1 MPADNN
7 RPQGQHGDGR
17 ERDGLEQVA
26 ARIADEQ
33 PVNWRDVVDET
44 DAASLSGLREIEQLA
59 QGFRHLQVSA
69 IAPKTPAS
77 NKFRFGNLQVLEPL
91 GTGTQGDVWR
101 AYDPLLDL
109 QVALKLRKVDS
120 DTLSHQFL
128 EEARRLARVRQ
139 ANIVSVYGAAVHDG
153 RAGLWTELV
162 RGSPLA
168 DLLAAH
174 GPFPADEVRGIGL
187 DLCHALAAVHRHGL
201 VHGDVKAE
209 NVMREVSGRI
219 VLMDFGAAREFEHAD
234 ASVVSGTLRYLA
246 PEVLRGAAPSPASD
260 LYALGVLLFHLLS
273 DAYPYAASDLDG
285 LLAAQERNQ
294 RARLTS
300 LKKNVPADLVRA
312 IEQAIDPNPARRHA
326 SALAF
331 ATALAPRA
339 ARNASKSWGLL
350 AAVAAVV
357 ALLAG
362 IVAWRSGVG
371 GWQAQVE
378 FQRVG
383 AHGGAALADG
393 ASIAMGD
400 RLVLQFRSSQP
411 AFVYIFDDDGSG
423 ATGVLFPLTD
433 VEPANPLAAN
443 TPYRLPGKQS
453 GEAVAWTVSSHAER
467 EEFVIVAAT
476 SAQPELERAIADWQ
490 RAGANKA
497 GTARG
502 ALGLT
507 SAPEETDIASAPLR
521 QILQRL
527 KRDGQDNQMRQWRFV
542 FPHADR

>member
-1 MPADNN
+1 MPADHPSNP
-7 RPQGQHGDGR
+7 RGED
-17 ERDGLEQVA
+17 LEKVA

-33 PVNWRDVVDET
+33 PVNWLHVAEAD
-44 DAASLSGLREIEQLA
+44 DAVSLNGLREIEQIA

-69 IAPKTPAS
+69 VAPKTPNS
-77 NKFRFGNLQVLEPL
+77 NRFRFGNLQVLEPL
-91 GTGTQGDVWR
+91 GSGAQGEVWR

-128 EEARRLARVRQ
+128 DEARRLARVRQ

-174 GPFPADEVRGIGL
+174 GPFPAEEVRGIGL
-187 DLCHALAAVHRHGL
+187 DLCHALAAVHRHGV

-294 RARLTS
+294 RVRLAGVKTGVAAELAR
-300 LKKNVPADLVRA
+300 V
-312 IEQAIDPNPARRHA
+312 IEQAIDPNPTRRHA

-331 ATALAPRA
+331 AAALAPRPV
-339 ARNASKSWGLL
+339 RNASKSWGLV
-350 AAVAAVV
+350 AAVAAV
-357 ALLAG
+357 AAMLAG
-362 IVAWRSGVG
+362 IVAWRGSTG
-371 GWQAQVE
+371 GWQAQAE
-378 FQRVG
+378 FQRIG
-383 AHGGAALADG
+383 AHGAAALADG

-411 AFVYIFDDDGSG
+411 VFVYIFDDDGSG
-423 ATGVLFPLTD
+423 ATGVLFPLAD
-433 VEPANPLAAN
+433 VEPANPLTAD
-443 TPYRLPGKQS
+443 TSYRLPGKQS
-453 GEAVAWTVSSHAER
+453 GESLAWTVSSHAER
-467 EEFVIVAAT
+467 EEFVVVAAT
-476 SAQPELERAIADWQ
+476 AAQPELERAIADWQ
-490 RAGANKA
+490 RAGAGRA
-497 GTARG
+497 GASRG
-502 ALGLT
+502 VLGLT
-507 SAPEETDIASAPLR
+507 SAPEETDVASAPLR
-521 QILQRL
+521 EILARL
-527 KRDGQDNQMRQWRFV
+527 GRDGRDSQLRQWRFV
-542 FPHADR
+542 FPHAER

>member
-1 MPADNN
+1 MQRETN
-7 RPQGQHGDGR
+7 RPDLPPS
-17 ERDGLEQVA
+17 DLEQVA

-69 IAPKTPAS
+69 IAPKTPSS

-294 RARLTS
+294 RVRLTS
-300 LKKNVPADLVRA
+300 VKNGVPADLVRS

-339 ARNASKSWGLL
+339 ARNTSNSWGLL
-350 AAVAAVV
+350 SAVAAVV

-362 IVAWRSGVG
+362 IVAWRGGVG
-371 GWQAQVE
+371 GWQTQVE

-383 AHGGAALADG
+383 AHGGAALVDG

-423 ATGVLFPLTD
+423 STGVLFPLAD

-443 TPYRLPGKQS
+443 ASYRLPGKQS
-453 GEAVAWTVSSHAER
+453 GE
-467 EEFVIVAAT
+467 
-476 SAQPELERAIADWQ
+476 
-490 RAGANKA
+490 
-497 GTARG
+497 
-502 ALGLT
+502 
-507 SAPEETDIASAPLR
+507 
-521 QILQRL
+521 
-527 KRDGQDNQMRQWRFV
+527 
-542 FPHADR
+542 